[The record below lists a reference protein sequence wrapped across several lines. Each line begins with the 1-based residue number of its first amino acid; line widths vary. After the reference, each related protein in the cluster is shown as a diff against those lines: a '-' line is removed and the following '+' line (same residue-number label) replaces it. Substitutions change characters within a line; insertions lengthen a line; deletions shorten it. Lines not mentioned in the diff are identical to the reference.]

1 MRLEKF
7 CLGRA
12 AFLLRCVLVFISQRQ
27 TLPAAQANGAIAA
40 CMPGPRCCIDHLRN
54 RTTWV
59 DVAQVFICR
68 RRLMPDPADARST
81 MHRSGGANPYA
92 PAPVAS
98 SLAGAPAV
106 ARMIEGPIN
115 AADLTERFENAL
127 YKTARAWRRAVD
139 QRLKCIGMG
148 IGRVSWMTI
157 AAAARSRSPMSQ
169 SALADMLLVTDASM
183 VRMIDCLANAGLVM
197 RERSK
202 SDRRVKRIVMTEAG
216 HRIYSELKDEAAA
229 AREQLLA
236 PIGWEELA
244 HLTALLEQLQSRL
257 DP

>member
-1 MRLEKF
+1 M
-7 CLGRA
+7 A
-12 AFLLRCVLVFISQRQ
+12 
-27 TLPAAQANGAIAA
+27 
-40 CMPGPRCCIDHLRN
+40 
-54 RTTWV
+54 
-59 DVAQVFICR
+59 
-68 RRLMPDPADARST
+68 DPADARSA
-81 MHRSGGANPYA
+81 MHRSCGATPYA

-98 SLAGAPAV
+98 SHASAPAV
-106 ARMIEGPIN
+106 ASTIEGQSN
-115 AADLTERFENAL
+115 DTELTERFENAL

-197 RERSK
+197 RERST

-216 HRIYSELKDEAAA
+216 HRIYSELKNEAAA

-244 HLTALLEQLQSRL
+244 RLTACLEQLQSRL
-257 DP
+257 GP